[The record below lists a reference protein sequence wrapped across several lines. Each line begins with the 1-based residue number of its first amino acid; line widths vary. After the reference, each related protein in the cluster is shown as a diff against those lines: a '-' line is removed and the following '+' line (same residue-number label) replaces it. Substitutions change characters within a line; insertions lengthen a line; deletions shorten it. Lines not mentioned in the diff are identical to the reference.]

1 MQIKSQNFYTFLIYI
16 ISFFLIFV
24 SLYTYE
30 FIYKENEQ
38 LYKLNITYVSNPSLD
53 IDQFINSYDTK
64 NYECKINFSKNISVP
79 LSNIEVFSKDKNCTY
94 SILDNFINFY
104 GLHFLKTL
112 NDENK
117 IIEMYDVVNKLKRSD
132 GSYLDTTIKLNFEN
146 LILRKKLFNE
156 NVLFKNINDYL
167 LDKFIFYT
175 FIIESKILIY
185 LVVFKSI
192 FVSFIITLLFFLFRN
207 SSQFFHKI

>member
-64 NYECKINFSKNISVP
+64 NYECKIN
-79 LSNIEVFSKDKNCTY
+79 
-94 SILDNFINFY
+94 
-104 GLHFLKTL
+104 
-112 NDENK
+112 
-117 IIEMYDVVNKLKRSD
+117 
-132 GSYLDTTIKLNFEN
+132 SY
-146 LILRKKLFNE
+146 
-156 NVLFKNINDYL
+156 
-167 LDKFIFYT
+167 
-175 FIIESKILIY
+175 
-185 LVVFKSI
+185 
-192 FVSFIITLLFFLFRN
+192 
-207 SSQFFHKI
+207 